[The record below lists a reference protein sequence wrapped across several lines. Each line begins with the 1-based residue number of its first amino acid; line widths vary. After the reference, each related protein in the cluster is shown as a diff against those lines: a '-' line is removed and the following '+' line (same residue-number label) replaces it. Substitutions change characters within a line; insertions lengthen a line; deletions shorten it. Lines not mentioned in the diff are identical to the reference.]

1 MPRCCV
7 PTQVQF
13 VNATSTSVIF
23 DDAMRDKY
31 GVQPRVFVYYY
42 DPVTGEFYLSPFF
55 TVMKFD
61 GNTITVDHGG
71 PSSGIII
78 IK

>member
-1 MPRCCV
+1 MPVCCI
-7 PTQVQF
+7 PTTVTF
-13 VNATSTSVIF
+13 VNAVSTSITY
-23 DDAMRDKY
+23 DAVMRDKY
-31 GVQPRVFVYYY
+31 GIQPRVYVYYY
-42 DPVTGEFYLSPFF
+42 DSVTGEFYLSPFF

-71 PSSGIII
+71 PNTGVVV

>member
-13 VNATSTSVIF
+13 INASSTSITY
-23 DDAMRDKY
+23 DDVMRDKY
-31 GVQPRVFVYYY
+31 GIQPRVFVYYH
-42 DPVTGEFYLSPFF
+42 DPVTGEFYRSSFF

-61 GNTITVDHGG
+61 GSTITVDHGG
-71 PSSGIII
+71 PNSGVVV